1 MEAGISSRL
10 DSIITIVIS
19 EQEIIII
26 IRQTKATIKIKV
38 GLIISVDKIIWV
50 EGSRLLIMLEEVED
64 KILLNNFGKIEI
76 RIFYSVKV
84 IIC

>member
-19 EQEIIII
+19 EQEIII